1 MTDEQ
6 QHSDLVIRA
15 WESAR
20 ALRRTARLVEYAAVL
35 AIALTIIYLV
45 AGVYGWSGFI
55 AVTLTV
61 VVSLLLVGRMAR
73 ARSVTLELAAAQF
86 ELTRAA
92 HGEDAPE
99 AVGSEPD

>member
-1 MTDEQ
+1 MVNEQ
-6 QHSDLVIRA
+6 QRSDLVIRA
-15 WESAR
+15 EESAR

-45 AGVYGWSGFI
+45 VGVYGWPGFF

-61 VVSLLLVGRMAR
+61 VVSLLVVGRMAR
-73 ARSVTLELAAAQF
+73 ARSVALELATAQF

-92 HGEDAPE
+92 LGEDAPE
-99 AVGSEPD
+99 AAGSEPD